1 MGTDDAPK
9 DEKRGADAAARPPL
23 ISYPTDYGFK
33 VMGKQEHG
41 FREYVRLLFKR
52 LMGTEVSNDSIA
64 ELPSRANKYLS
75 LTVTVILLSEEQ
87 RQMIYGELYKEKRIL
102 YYL

>member
-1 MGTDDAPK
+1 MT
-9 DEKRGADAAARPPL
+9 DEKNELGERGAEAAKQKPL

-33 VMGKQEHG
+33 VIGKQEHG
-41 FREYVRLLFKR
+41 FREYIRLLFKR
-52 LMGTEVSNDSIA
+52 LMGTDVSPDSIA
-64 ELPSRANKYLS
+64 ELPSRQGRYIS

-87 RQMIYGELYKEKRIL
+87 RQTIYGELFKEKRIL